1 MKRQI
6 HCVLKWN
13 VNKLRNGNAF
23 EIILVRHGLSAG
35 NKDKKVHHDLPD
47 HAIPLA
53 EEGFEQAR
61 KVGLLIQEH
70 LFRKIDHGHV
80 RLWQSPYL
88 RTRQTAEE
96 IVKTQWPNGKSIIT
110 DVREDVALCEQ
121 QFGLFDG
128 LSDKELKERYPNE
141 HAHYEKCERF
151 DGRFW
156 ARMPLGESRFDVT
169 LRVHQMFG
177 TWIRDAD
184 QHGITTIVVVSH
196 GVTIRA
202 ILMRWLH
209 HSFEWFE
216 NEPNPGN
223 CSFRV
228 ISACKDIG
236 YIHNE

>member
-1 MKRQI
+1 MAKTNLNI
-6 HCVLKWN
+6 
-13 VNKLRNGNAF
+13 F
-23 EIILVRHGLSAG
+23 LVRHGFSAG

-53 EEGFEQAR
+53 EEGLAQAWAS
-61 KVGLLIQEH
+61 GLAIQH
-70 LFRKIDHGHV
+70 YLFSNNLHKSHV

-88 RTRQTAEE
+88 RTRQTAAE
-96 IVKTQWPNGKSIIT
+96 ITKIVWNKGDSIIT

-128 LSDKELKERYPNE
+128 LSDDELKEKYPNE
-141 HAHYEKCERF
+141 YAHYEKCERF

-177 TWIRDAD
+177 TWIRDAER
-184 QHGITTIVVVSH
+184 HGINTIVVVSH

-202 ILMRWLH
+202 IMMRWLH
-209 HSFEWFE
+209 RTFEWFE
-216 NEPNPGN
+216 NEPNPNN
-223 CSFRV
+223 CSVRI
-228 ISACKDIG
+228 ISSGEDKG
-236 YIHNE
+236 YIHNG

>member
-1 MKRQI
+1 MAKTNLNI
-6 HCVLKWN
+6 L
-13 VNKLRNGNAF
+13 
-23 EIILVRHGLSAG
+23 LVRHGLSAG
-35 NKDKKVHHDLPD
+35 NKDKKVHHELPD

-53 EEGFEQAR
+53 EEGFVQAR
-61 KVGLLIQEH
+61 RAGLSIKSYLH
-70 LFRKIDHGHV
+70 DNNLADTHV

-88 RTRQTAEE
+88 RTRQTAQE
-96 IVKTQWPNGKSIIT
+96 IVNTQWRTHKKSIIT

-128 LSDKELKERYPNE
+128 LTNKELKVKYPDE

-177 TWIRDAD
+177 TWVRDAER
-184 QHGITTIVVVSH
+184 HGVNTIVVVSH

-202 ILMRWLH
+202 IMMRWLH
-209 HSFEWFE
+209 RSFEWFE
-216 NEPNPGN
+216 SEPNPGN
-223 CSFRV
+223 CSVRV
-228 ISACKDIG
+228 ISSGEDRG
-236 YIHNE
+236 YW